1 MEHEKPEVVKEVI
14 EFGEAVF
21 VSPVLNDAMNQNDMV
36 KQMLDMQCNK
46 VKYALDY
53 ITDMEYI
60 GDVEYIDGTTDPLQ
74 RIVTKGYR
82 FKAASHGYEVLK
94 RHFKCKERHE
104 PRELTLEY
112 ISDVIERYAEQQKY
126 MEDDE

>member
-1 MEHEKPEVVKEVI
+1 MEHEKPEITKDII

-21 VSPVLNDAMNQNDMV
+21 VSTLLNDAMNQEDIV
-36 KQMLDMQCNK
+36 KQMLDMQCNN

-60 GDVEYIDGTTDPLQ
+60 GDVEYVDGTADMLG
-74 RIVTKGYR
+74 RLVTKGYR
-82 FKAASHGYEVLK
+82 FKAASNGYKVLE
-94 RHFKCKERHE
+94 RHFKCKEKHE

-126 MEDDE
+126 AEDDE